1 MTALT
6 QENEHIRKLIAA
18 RDREVEQ
25 RRNIADAL
33 ARAYE
38 RGETER
44 MREAFINI
52 QNTIEAIE
60 RPTEQEEH
68 WKHEQDWGGPRGA
81 RKKAPPASRRHGRVN
96 QRTKLR

>member
-1 MTALT
+1 MA

-33 ARAYE
+33 AQAYE

-60 RPTEQEEH
+60 RAIEHEEDLE
-68 WKHEQDWGGPRGA
+68 HEQDLAEPRTA
-81 RKKAPPASRRHGRVN
+81 LQRK
-96 QRTKLR
+96 

>member
-60 RPTEQEEH
+60 RAIEHEEH
-68 WKHEQDWGGPRGA
+68 LEHEQDLAEPRMA
-81 RKKAPPASRRHGRVN
+81 R
-96 QRTKLR
+96 

>member
-1 MTALT
+1 MARL
-6 QENEHIRKLIAA
+6 AA

-33 ARAYE
+33 AQAYE

-44 MREAFINI
+44 MREAFTNI

-60 RPTEQEEH
+60 RAIEHEEDLE
-68 WKHEQDWGGPRGA
+68 HEQDLAEPRTA
-81 RKKAPPASRRHGRVN
+81 
-96 QRTKLR
+96 Q

>member
-1 MTALT
+1 MT

-33 ARAYE
+33 AQAYE

-44 MREAFINI
+44 MREAFTNI

-60 RPTEQEEH
+60 RAIEHEEDLE
-68 WKHEQDWGGPRGA
+68 HEQDLAEPRTA
-81 RKKAPPASRRHGRVN
+81 
-96 QRTKLR
+96 Q